1 MAAFTCFMSASL
13 LLLVAWAAWAVPR
26 AAASPLAD
34 GRCRAEVP
42 NELLV
47 KRLHAVP
54 ERLRLLEVARAA
66 AAAAGSGRGGHGAAG
81 HHHHSCPRW
90 THGIGQKALTSERS
104 LSPWTYRLN
113 RKADRV
119 PEVLPEAACL
129 CAGCVEPHS
138 GRETHSVVSVP
149 VMGHVRVLYR
159 ERAACEPG
167 HARYEERWEE
177 IAVGCTCVVPSLSGA
192 GN

>member
-1 MAAFTCFMSASL
+1 MAAPTCFMAASL
-13 LLLVAWAAWAVPR
+13 LLLLCVAAWAVPR
-26 AAASPLAD
+26 ASASPLAD

-42 NELLV
+42 DELLV

-66 AAAAGSGRGGHGAAG
+66 AAAGSGRGGHR
-81 HHHHSCPRW
+81 HSCPRW

-138 GRETHSVVSVP
+138 GRETHSLVSVP
-149 VMGHVRVLYR
+149 VTAHVRVMYR
-159 ERAACEPG
+159 ERGSCEAG

-177 IAVGCTCVVPSLSGA
+177 IAVGCTCVVPSLSGG